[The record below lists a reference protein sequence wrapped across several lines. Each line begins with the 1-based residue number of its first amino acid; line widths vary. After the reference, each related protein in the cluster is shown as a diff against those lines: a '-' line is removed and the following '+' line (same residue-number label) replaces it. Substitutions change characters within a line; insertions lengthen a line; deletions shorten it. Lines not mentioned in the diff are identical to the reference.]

1 LEATWDVTRTTL
13 DKLGANVVWRIPER
27 DFQEA
32 IWSEDEHWF
41 ENLLGLP
48 FIGNP
53 LGRFV
58 RVSNRGLEE

>member
-1 LEATWDVTRTTL
+1 MGRYKDDARQTRRECDLENP
-13 DKLGANVVWRIPER
+13 GR
-27 DFQEA
+27 DFREA
-32 IWSEDEHWF
+32 LWSKDGRWF